1 MKWVFFP
8 AFMLAATVV
17 AEDLDIGDED
27 SGSAGRSAFVTHVVI
42 EDVLTCGKL
51 VSNSMSP
58 H

>member
-1 MKWVFFP
+1 MKLFFFP
-8 AFMLAATVV
+8 AFFLAATVV
-17 AEDLDIGDED
+17 AEDLDIGDDD
-27 SGSAGRSAFVTHVVI
+27 SGSTKHSDFVTHVVV